1 VTNDQVQRERELRI
15 TAIAMTPVLAA
26 PFVVLFYF
34 LYLKEMGIEVQQS
47 TYANYGVLALA
58 IGSVVGLT
66 LNEVFLKLNGG
77 KFKLRRLVFRW
88 TLLIS
93 YLFLLWTAYFLLTLL
108 FPWVETIFQ
117 FMWGMLAATAIFVT
131 MIVKLRHLFNRL
143 DKGEG

>member
-1 VTNDQVQRERELRI
+1 MTNDQVQRERELRI